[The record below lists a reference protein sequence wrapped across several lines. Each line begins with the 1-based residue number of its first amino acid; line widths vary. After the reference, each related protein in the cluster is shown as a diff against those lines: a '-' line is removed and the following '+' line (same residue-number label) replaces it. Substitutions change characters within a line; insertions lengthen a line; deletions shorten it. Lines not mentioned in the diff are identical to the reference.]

1 MNKENENNNISINI
15 SPIESEHL
23 DKYRKLSDREKEF
36 FKAVSRDME
45 NDIATD
51 IVEKLEKYVK

>member
-23 DKYRKLSDREKEF
+23 DKYRKLSDREKENIDRIIEMCL
-36 FKAVSRDME
+36 KSKEM
-45 NDIATD
+45 
-51 IVEKLEKYVK
+51 K